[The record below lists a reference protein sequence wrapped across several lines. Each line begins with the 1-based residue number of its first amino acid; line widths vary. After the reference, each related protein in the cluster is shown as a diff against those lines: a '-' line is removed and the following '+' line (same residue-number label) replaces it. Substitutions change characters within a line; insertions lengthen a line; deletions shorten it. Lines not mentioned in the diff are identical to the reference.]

1 MRRVNS
7 GGAHDDHPREAPASH
22 AQTAPSSR
30 IATTIAC
37 TPRFQDMHS
46 LPFLWL
52 RGSEYLLVPGAATGA
67 LRAFRDSEHTQPPQE
82 HSGAMRVDSARGLQ
96 RGVASTR
103 LVYDFPLVE
112 RVAS

>member
-7 GGAHDDHPREAPASH
+7 GGAHDDHPREAPALH

-67 LRAFRDSEHTQPPQE
+67 LRAFRDSDTPSRRRSIPEPC
-82 HSGAMRVDSARGLQ
+82 
-96 RGVASTR
+96 ASTPP
-103 LVYDFPLVE
+103 VVCNVE
-112 RVAS
+112 LRPRVWCMTFRW